1 MPGGLEVSRPR
12 SHKRWGMIVCSKGH
26 PAREVSSKRVR
37 EAVEDVVYKKERI
50 KHFDR
55 EGSEFWTEI
64 EVPDIVVRELDI
76 EVVEYRCDE
85 CGEID
90 VIRRSVEGR

>member
-1 MPGGLEVSRPR
+1 
-12 SHKRWGMIVCSKGH
+12 MIRCSKGH
-26 PAREVSSKRVR
+26 AARETSRKRVK

-64 EVPDIVVRELDI
+64 EVPDIVVRELDV
-76 EVVEYRCDE
+76 EVVEYRCDQ
-85 CGEID
+85 CGEND
-90 VIRRSVEGR
+90 VIRRCIEGP